1 MPGALEE
8 DHMKFVHV
16 ATRTKDLE
24 GAIKFYEQLGL
35 TEKKRSELTKG
46 KATLVFMEPEAGNFA
61 VELVY
66 NWGKD
71 DDYPGGERF
80 GHFAFETEDID
91 AVLPVLEL
99 FGGRVTR
106 RPYLL
111 EGTGPRLA
119 FVDDPDGNS
128 IELIQR

>member
-1 MPGALEE
+1 
-8 DHMKFVHV
+8 MKFVHV

-24 GAIKFYEQLGL
+24 AAIKFYEQLGL
-35 TEKKRSELTKG
+35 RPSRRVELTKG

-61 VELVY
+61 IELVY

-71 DDYPGGERF
+71 DAYPGGERF

-91 AVLPVLEL
+91 EVLPVLEL
-99 FGGRVTR
+99 LGGKVMR
-106 RPYLL
+106 RPFLL
-111 EGTGPRLA
+111 EGEGPRLA
-119 FVDDPDGNS
+119 FVEDPDGNS